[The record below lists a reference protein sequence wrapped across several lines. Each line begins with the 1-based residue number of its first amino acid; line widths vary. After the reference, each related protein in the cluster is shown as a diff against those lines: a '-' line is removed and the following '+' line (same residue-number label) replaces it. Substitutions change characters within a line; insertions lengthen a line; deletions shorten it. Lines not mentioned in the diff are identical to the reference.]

1 MTFQDSVRK
10 CFNDYA
16 KFSGRAARPELFWF
30 YLFLFVGNS
39 VLGLLDGAVFP
50 GETRVFGPLFSLA
63 TFIPA
68 LAVSARRLHDI
79 GKTAW
84 WLLIGLIPVVGF
96 LVLLYFYIQRGEEGA
111 NEYGP
116 PPVR

>member
-10 CFNDYA
+10 CFTDYA
-16 KFSGRAARPELFWF
+16 KFAGRAARPELFWF
-30 YLFLFVGNS
+30 FLFLIAANF
-39 VLGLLDGAVFP
+39 VLGLIDSIIFP
-50 GETRVFGPLFSLA
+50 GDTRVFAPLFSVA

-68 LAVSARRLHDI
+68 LAVAARRLHDI
-79 GKTAW
+79 GKSAW
-84 WLLIGLIPVVGF
+84 WLLIGLIPVIGF

-116 PPVR
+116 PPPR